1 MEILILIIK
10 KGKCSCSRGVWLL
23 FSNVFPTVEAAE
35 KRLGSAELKN
45 IFFLNTVTA
54 VLTDV
59 SQRYGKKREE
69 QTANNELTVYKVKK
83 ETLASNICS

>member
-1 MEILILIIK
+1 MEIFILIIK

-59 SQRYGKKREE
+59 SQRYGKKMEE
-69 QTANNELTVYKVKK
+69 QTANNELTV
-83 ETLASNICS
+83 

>member
-1 MEILILIIK
+1 MEIFILIIK
-10 KGKCSCSRGVWLL
+10 KRKCSCSRGVWLL

-59 SQRYGKKREE
+59 SQRYGKKMEE